1 MFEISNRLKTRVK
14 GRLLVA
20 PNTGGKRGASC
31 QSTPSSAQ
39 VSLATA
45 VAIWCKQTHS
55 GDRQSFKLN
64 RIQSIFKIS
73 IPLARQQ
80 AQLNEKVGCDYIK
93 DNRVL

>member
-1 MFEISNRLKTRVK
+1 MFESSNRLKTRVK

-20 PNTGGKRGASC
+20 LLSTQEGKEVRPAKVHQVQRRCLWQLLLLSGAS
-31 QSTPSSAQ
+31 
-39 VSLATA
+39 
-45 VAIWCKQTHS
+45 
-55 GDRQSFKLN
+55 
-64 RIQSIFKIS
+64 KIS

>member
-20 PNTGGKRGASC
+20 LLSTQEGKEVRPAKVHQVQRRCLWQLLLLSGAS
-31 QSTPSSAQ
+31 
-39 VSLATA
+39 
-45 VAIWCKQTHS
+45 
-55 GDRQSFKLN
+55 
-64 RIQSIFKIS
+64 KIS

>member
-20 PNTGGKRGASC
+20 LLSTQEGKEVRPAKVHQVQCRCLWQLLLLSGAS
-31 QSTPSSAQ
+31 
-39 VSLATA
+39 
-45 VAIWCKQTHS
+45 
-55 GDRQSFKLN
+55 
-64 RIQSIFKIS
+64 KIS